1 MIDSITIEVN
11 STSDP
16 NLADRPLL
24 PALGL
29 ADPGGEDPTSGPRRE
44 EVRPVV
50 RSAKLLKIAERRLA
64 RAQARNG
71 GRNPKRLETAERR
84 LARAQAR
91 HAKILARLR
100 EGAERRLARLQARG
114 GGRNPEQVDLAE
126 RRVAN
131 AQAREAEHAARTLG
145 VTAGAL
151 AGELA
156 REGVSTD
163 TLASEVSELS
173 AELSE
178 ALDFILPQS
187 VDLPGL
193 LETMADL
200 LLTPPRLPGEPCL
213 APAPLLRDLLD
224 IALGKLKGVLG
235 ETVTKATDFVR
246 DLILPAFA
254 EGEEL
259 AGFIESVLDD
269 PITAALNLILGQ
281 RAKIDCVVEGGLG
294 VGIEV
299 INTAIDRLVEKLM
312 GILP

>member
-1 MIDSITIEVN
+1 MAPDST
-11 STSDP
+11 D
-16 NLADRPLL
+16 ADQPLL
-24 PALGL
+24 PPLGI
-29 ADPGGEDPTSGPRRE
+29 ADPFTVDPGTGPRRE

-50 RSAKLLKIAERRLA
+50 RSAKLLRIAERRLA
-64 RAQARNG
+64 RAQASNG
-71 GRNPKRLETAERR
+71 VRNPKALETAERR

-100 EGAERRLARLQARG
+100 EGAERRLARLQARDG
-114 GGRNPEQVDLAE
+114 ERSPERVDLAE

-131 AQAREAEHAARTLG
+131 AQAAEADHAAQTRG
-145 VTAGAL
+145 VVAVAL
-151 AGELA
+151 AAEPALEA
-156 REGVSTD
+156 VTPD
-163 TLASEVSELS
+163 TLASEVSELR
-173 AELSE
+173 AELGE

-193 LETMADL
+193 LEIMADL
-200 LLTPPRLPGEPCL
+200 LLKPPRLPGEPCL

-259 AGFIESVLDD
+259 ARFIESVLDD

-281 RAKIDCVVEGGLG
+281 RAKIECVVEGGLG

-299 INTAIDRLVEKLM
+299 INTAIERLIEELM